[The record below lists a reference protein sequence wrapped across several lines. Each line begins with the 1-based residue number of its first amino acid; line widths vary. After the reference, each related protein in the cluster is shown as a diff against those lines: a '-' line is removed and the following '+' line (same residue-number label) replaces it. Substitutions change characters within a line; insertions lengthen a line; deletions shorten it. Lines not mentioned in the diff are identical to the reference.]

1 MAAPGALLYNAA
13 SDSTAEMIML
23 ETGAILAQV
32 KDLKE
37 RTDVL
42 RGYL

>member
-1 MAAPGALLYNAA
+1 
-13 SDSTAEMIML
+13 ML